1 MSKFLAC
8 EYDFFYLRN
17 FFSEK
22 ALIFN
27 THFKCWFPVCMLV
40 FLLFLKI
47 EYFSISELK
56 CLFFMNMMIYLLRLN
71 STYFFDK

>member
-8 EYDFFYLRN
+8 EILFK
-17 FFSEK
+17 K

-27 THFKCWFPVCMLV
+27 THFKCCFPVGMLA

-71 STYFFDK
+71 SNYFFDK